1 MAIRCIRQSLS
12 YATSALMGVSS
23 TSANAAESWEID
35 AGLMNYIEQDRNIGV
50 EVLVGVKK
58 LFPDGDELTFGLE
71 LDTLTGA
78 TPNGA
83 TPSNVAQTFTKS
95 SGAGSY
101 TTEAGKLPADD
112 THADT
117 RLAIEAG
124 YKNQHSSDLVIA
136 YGGRLSMEFDYLS
149 LGFGNSYQVDFDQH
163 NTSLFFGL
171 KGEYNRVHPVGSI
184 PDPMALMTPPGTPP
198 NRGLG
203 AETRQVIEFAT
214 GLTQVIDRRSLFQL
228 RFTRTDNSG
237 YLNDPYKILSI
248 IEDQDEP
255 TLGSSLEYRF
265 ENRPDSRDINS
276 LFFGYK
282 RDMVGDVLDISV
294 QHSEDDWDI
303 ESTTL
308 ELRYRYNMAGSAYI
322 QPHIRWYRQQ
332 EAKFFYHSLLSSESL
347 PENASADTRIAAF
360 DAWTVGVRYGGKY
373 HANSRYSFVV
383 EYYTQNGE
391 SYPDDAVGLQTQQDL
406 FPQLKTLIFK
416 YIFSTK

>member
-12 YATSALMGVSS
+12 YATCALMGVSTTS
-23 TSANAAESWEID
+23 TNVSASWEIN
-35 AGLMNYIEQDRNIGV
+35 AGVMNYIEHERNIGV
-50 EVLVGVKK
+50 EVLLDAKK
-58 LFPDGDELTFGLE
+58 LFPDGDELTLGVE

-101 TTEAGKLPADD
+101 TTKAGALPADD

-124 YKNQHSSDLVIA
+124 YKDQYTSDLVIA

-149 LGFGNSYQVDFDQH
+149 VGFGNSYQVDFNQH
-163 NTSLFFGL
+163 NTSMFFGFN
-171 KGEYNRVHPVGSI
+171 GEYNRVHPVGSI
-184 PDPMALMTPPGTPP
+184 PDPLALMTPPGTPP

-203 AETRQVIEFAT
+203 AETRHVLGLAT
-214 GLTQVIDRRSLFQL
+214 GLTQVIDRLSLFQL
-228 RFTRTDNSG
+228 RFTRTSNSG
-237 YLNDPYKILSI
+237 YLNDPYKILSV
-248 IEDQDEP
+248 IEDQNQLA
-255 TLGSSLEYRF
+255 LGSTLEYRF
-265 ENRPDSRDINS
+265 ENRPDSRDIDS

-282 RDMVGDVLDISV
+282 RDIEGDVLDISV
-294 QHSEDDWDI
+294 RRSEDDWDI

-322 QPHIRWYRQQ
+322 QPHVRWYQQQ
-332 EAKFFYHSLLSSESL
+332 EAKFFRHSLLSSESL
-347 PENASADTRIAAF
+347 PEHASADTRIAAF

-373 HANSRYSFVV
+373 NDKSRYSFVV
-383 EYYTQNGE
+383 EYYTQDGE

-416 YIFSTK
+416 YLFSTK